1 LIWIKCWNWAGPAV
15 PKNPYPRQNC
25 RNLEEAGVFPQ
36 VAWKDWR
43 KQVAIPHD
51 VKRHGSRWLENADHS
66 SWLAGLMIV
75 LALLTIFLTTRER
88 PANPPAN
95 AVHNGLN
102 QTTTPAKTPL

>member
-1 LIWIKCWNWAGPAV
+1 MLELGPGQRFK
-15 PKNPYPRQNC
+15 KNPYPRQNC
-25 RNLEEAGVFPQ
+25 RNLEEAGVFPK
-36 VAWKDWR
+36 VALKDWR

-88 PANPPAN
+88 PATPPTN
-95 AVHNGLN
+95 AVHNGLS